1 MSSVGN
7 KSVGSHPKVLS
18 KSIGPI
24 EGQPPPFAEF
34 QLGEESFCAR
44 STPWRWTRDKPVRTL
59 TAALHQ
65 QNPALREAA
74 REALREFVDRSEIP
88 ADTAALLTVRGVM
101 GAMLSAATGREGSGA
116 AVEHLVRIAE
126 DGCGGVQ
133 PAVLAAVEIAS

>member
-1 MSSVGN
+1 MERGT
-7 KSVGSHPKVLS
+7 GFL
-18 KSIGPI
+18 
-24 EGQPPPFAEF
+24 
-34 QLGEESFCAR
+34 
-44 STPWRWTRDKPVRTL
+44 VRTL

-65 QNPALREAA
+65 QNLALRESA

-133 PAVLAAVEIAS
+133 PAVLAAVEYRKLTARTHVASPSWTLSAPSLINAA